1 MNHYNKIGILIS
13 LVILFSVYTV
23 ILYSKNTEYPAV
35 SGTSTDRGKRI
46 WQEKN
51 CIACHQ
57 IYGLGGYLGP
67 DLTNTYSEKGKD
79 YIMAFLKSGT
89 QVMPDF
95 NLSQNEINDLTEYLK
110 SIDASGTGR
119 PGKLKINDDGTIE
132 QPEKIPGR

>member
-1 MNHYNKIGILIS
+1 MNQYNKVGL
-13 LVILFSVYTV
+13 LLTLAVLFCVYTV
-23 ILYSKNTEYPAV
+23 ILYSKNAEYPNTY
-35 SGTSTDRGKRI
+35 GTSSDRGKRI

-67 DLTNTYSEKGKD
+67 DLTNTYSEKGKN

-95 NLSQNEINDLTEYLK
+95 NLSQTEINDLTEYLK

-119 PGKLKINDDGTIE
+119 PGQLKINYDGTIE